1 MPGLEK
7 TSIIPT
13 KVFLRWQGV
22 SQKIKPDDVFS
33 KLRNYSSVYQ
43 RSPPWLAT
51 RKKFLL
57 QPLERWKTPSWER
70 NISEHDIIQHTN
82 QH

>member
-22 SQKIKPDDVFS
+22 SQKIKPDEVFS

-57 QPLERWKTPSWER
+57 QLVERWKTPS
-70 NISEHDIIQHTN
+70 
-82 QH
+82 